1 MKFAIGIESI
11 NYFESQIN
19 EVISDEDSL
28 VNDNI
33 THLQFQDY
41 NSAFES
47 VNTEIEIML
56 KGYEVQGTEADN
68 TQKKNIFVRLWEALL
83 KMFSTLGK
91 WISDGF
97 KWVLKKIGIG
107 GENNPDT
114 VNANN
119 VESAA
124 EVASEI
130 ITELKS
136 NDKKDEVSNETN
148 VSKEDIVVE
157 ESKLDELIDK
167 AVKKVYSKPQFK
179 NSKSI
184 RHIIQDQYKK
194 IIRTTAIALRDGKSD
209 AELLMINVAKFAKNE
224 IEIPVAYFND
234 EVLERFKKQ
243 GFEKYSVFSSGSVQ
257 ESLQEM
263 MNSENKRTI
272 LNAMTDISYFI
283 IGSIY
288 LNAVMVNTILDF
300 DIDVDLLKN
309 LKVTSS
315 LSNLT
320 PDKISTAKSY
330 ALALIGALNG
340 YGVNTKE
347 FHHRTKTTTYKLE
360 LHRYVTSDG
369 LKYNLPKKDVIN
381 SITNDKRFRNNA
393 LLFTMLK
400 KCSDDIL
407 SGFQYVEEAFKS
419 EKLKNIYY
427 SVNTDDKFTDIEKK
441 KHVALARSLMV
452 DAKEIAKLSVKFLAK
467 AKPFI
472 EYNDKNIDSLERLKK
487 MSDNM
492 RNNEGGN

>member
-1 MKFAIGIESI
+1 MKFAIGIESV
-11 NYFESQIN
+11 NYFEPQIN
-19 EVISDEDSL
+19 EVVSDEDIL
-28 VNDNI
+28 VDDNI

-47 VNTEIEIML
+47 VNAEIEIML
-56 KGYEVQGTEADN
+56 KGYEVQGTEADD

-136 NDKKDEVSNETN
+136 NDKKDEVSNETS

-157 ESKLDELIDK
+157 ESNLDELIDK

-179 NSKSI
+179 NSKNI
-184 RHIIQDQYKK
+184 RHIVQDQYKK
-194 IIRTTAIALRDGKSD
+194 IIRTTAITLIGGKSD
-209 AELLMINVAKFAKNE
+209 SELLVINVAKFAKNE
-224 IEIPVAYFND
+224 IEIPVAYFDD

-243 GFEKYSVFSSGSVQ
+243 GFEKYSVYWSGNVEKALKEALSS
-257 ESLQEM
+257 ES
-263 MNSENKRTI
+263 KHTI
-272 LNAMTDISYFI
+272 LDAMTDISYFI

-300 DIDVDLLKN
+300 DVDVDLLEK
-309 LKVTSS
+309 LKAYSS

-320 PDKISTAKSY
+320 PDKISSAKSY

-340 YGVNTKE
+340 YGVNSKE
-347 FHHRTKTTTYKLE
+347 FHHRTKTTTYKFE
-360 LHRYVTSDG
+360 LHKYVTSNG

-381 SITNDKRFRNNA
+381 AITNDKRFKNNA
-393 LLFTMLK
+393 LLFTVLK
-400 KCSDDIL
+400 DCSDSIL

-419 EKLKNIYY
+419 EKLKKIYY
-427 SVNTDDKFTDIEKK
+427 SVNSNDGYTDVEKK

-472 EYNDKNIDSLERLKK
+472 DYNDKNIGSVEHLKR
-487 MSDNM
+487 MSD
-492 RNNEGGN
+492 RYEK